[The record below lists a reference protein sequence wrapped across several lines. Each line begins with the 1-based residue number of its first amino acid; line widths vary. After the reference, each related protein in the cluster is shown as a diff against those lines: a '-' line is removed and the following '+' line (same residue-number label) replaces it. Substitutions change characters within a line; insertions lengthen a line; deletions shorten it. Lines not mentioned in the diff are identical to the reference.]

1 MTRRAYLPLV
11 ETFIAGSPLLVFDIC
26 SAAVCIPQRMF
37 ACSAAAGLPVR
48 FQYTIFLVGIKGFL
62 LQRG

>member
-1 MTRRAYLPLV
+1 M
-11 ETFIAGSPLLVFDIC
+11 SVFDIC
-26 SAAVCIPQRMF
+26 SAAVCNPQPMF
-37 ACSAAAGLPVR
+37 VCGAAACVSQQMFVCGAAAGLPVR